1 MVASLPRVA
10 IGATPILKRK
20 ILGGQ
25 KIVGPKSP
33 FCLAWYHVGGVV
45 FKKKAAVLSVY
56 LNIYWRLQNKPQPLF
71 IWYICIYPYQILKE
85 DTRSVFQVFE
95 GIVLYPNLGRDFED
109 FQRRNVSGFLLNQL
123 VSWNVARRWVV
134 KSYYIF
140 SVRFS
145 SPLPTHLNRNNVLL
159 KPYYGNTVD
168 KLSHRIFFYLY
179 TYSFAL
185 RFLCKLYSY
194 CDWCDSTV

>member
-25 KIVGPKSP
+25 KIVGPKS

-56 LNIYWRLQNKPQPLF
+56 LNIYWRLQNKPLF
-71 IWYICIYPYQILKE
+71 IWYIWYICIKFCFRFLKE
-85 DTRSVFQVFE
+85 
-95 GIVLYPNLGRDFED
+95 LYYPNLGRDFED
-109 FQRRNVSGFLLNQL
+109 FQPRNVSGFLLNQL

-159 KPYYGNTVD
+159 KPY
-168 KLSHRIFFYLY
+168 
-179 TYSFAL
+179 
-185 RFLCKLYSY
+185 
-194 CDWCDSTV
+194 